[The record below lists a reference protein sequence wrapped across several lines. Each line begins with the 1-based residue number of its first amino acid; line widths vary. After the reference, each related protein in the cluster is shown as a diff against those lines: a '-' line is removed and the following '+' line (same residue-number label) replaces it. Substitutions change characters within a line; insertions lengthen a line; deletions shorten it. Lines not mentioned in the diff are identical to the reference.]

1 MNNRI
6 IILGSSGIISKN
18 LQFKL
23 KKEKLNFLVFGKKKI
38 NLKKK
43 NSYRILRKKIK
54 NNDVIIFISAEAP
67 VKNFEM
73 FHNNMNICSNV
84 CKALIGKKISKIIY
98 ISSDAV
104 YSDIKKKLQE
114 SSETKP
120 VSIHGLMHLSREL
133 QLQSLFGEILCTLR
147 PTLIYGQGDTHEGY
161 GPNKF
166 FKLAKKNKNIVL
178 FGKGEELRDHIH
190 ISDIINVLFD
200 CIKKKRKGIFNCASG
215 EVNSFYDIAKIIVK
229 MTQSNSKIYKT
240 KRVGLMPHNGFRPF
254 DIKKLKTNF
263 KNLNFKPFK
272 KGFLE
277 YLNTS
282 V

>member
-1 MNNRI
+1 M
-6 IILGSSGIISKN
+6 
-18 LQFKL
+18 
-23 KKEKLNFLVFGKKKI
+23 
-38 NLKKK
+38 
-43 NSYRILRKKIK
+43 
-54 NNDVIIFISAEAP
+54 
-67 VKNFEM
+67 
-73 FHNNMNICSNV
+73 
-84 CKALIGKKISKIIY
+84 
-98 ISSDAV
+98 
-104 YSDIKKKLQE
+104 
-114 SSETKP
+114 
-120 VSIHGLMHLSREL
+120 
-133 QLQSLFGEILCTLR
+133 
-147 PTLIYGQGDTHEGY
+147 IYGQGDTHEGY